1 MSNSDTIKRNNKEIE
16 QIKDKLIN
24 CMIESLIDIIELRKQ
39 IRELEE

>member
-1 MSNSDTIKRNNKEIE
+1 MSNSDMIKRNNKEIE

-39 IRELEE
+39 NKELEE